1 MSACNDNGTVICARG
16 GLFVCCLVFR
26 GPRGLCGADWAGP
39 GLRCTPCAH
48 EYRVIN
54 FCARASH
61 GPSASPVSLLVFQLS
76 SRAEKS
82 LTLRRD
88 AQKSLRFKLSPYL
101 GSTLYLPYIAA
112 LGACAPPAGKGKG
125 TVHDTRED
133 TPDSVSSVRLTCA
146 RWQVLS
152 PISRPISRLYLAYI
166 SPISPHRVERVC
178 KLVCCASHFP
188 NATAEWDV
196 LMVMLAKTQDTL

>member
-88 AQKSLRFKLSPYL
+88 AQISLCASNSRRISALPCIYL
-101 GSTLYLPYIAA
+101 
-112 LGACAPPAGKGKG
+112 
-125 TVHDTRED
+125 
-133 TPDSVSSVRLTCA
+133 
-146 RWQVLS
+146 
-152 PISRPISRLYLAYI
+152 ISRLW
-166 SPISPHRVERVC
+166 ERVRPRGVRE
-178 KLVCCASHFP
+178 K
-188 NATAEWDV
+188 ER
-196 LMVMLAKTQDTL
+196 